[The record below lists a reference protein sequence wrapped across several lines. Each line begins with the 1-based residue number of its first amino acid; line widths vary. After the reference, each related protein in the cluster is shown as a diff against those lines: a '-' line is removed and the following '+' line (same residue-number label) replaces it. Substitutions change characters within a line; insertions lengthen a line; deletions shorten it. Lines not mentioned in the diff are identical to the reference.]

1 MRFWDTSA
9 LVPLIVQERRSEEV
23 TRLLEADRGM
33 TVWWATPV
41 ECASAI
47 ARYERGGI
55 VTTDG
60 ANDASDALRELQA
73 DWTEIPPSARLRE
86 LARRLLRTHPLRAAD
101 ALQLAAALI
110 AAEEE
115 PETLGFVCLDERLT
129 HAAQRE
135 GFTVTP

>member
-1 MRFWDTSA
+1 M
-9 LVPLIVQERRSEEV
+9 
-23 TRLLEADRGM
+23 
-33 TVWWATPV
+33 
-41 ECASAI
+41 
-47 ARYERGGI
+47 
-55 VTTDG
+55 TTDG